1 MDLKTIS
8 ISLVHTVL
16 VYTLVVR
23 FSNLVPVYHDV
34 LVRFVQPCSQCP
46 VIQPQC
52 ILVWTLGPTR
62 MTTVATLRQ
71 CDLGLPYHAG

>member
-23 FSNLVPVYHDV
+23 FSNLVPVYHDD
-34 LVRFVQPCSQCP
+34 LVRFVQCP
-46 VIQPQC
+46 VIQPRC

-71 CDLGLPYHAG
+71 CDLGLPYYAG